1 MISRRTPELSHQA
14 TEAPSSFAS
23 WHPPYRYLYLSQ
35 VVSPKCYALQ
45 AFIELDAADALNEQ
59 LQIQFGREPSPA
71 LDL

>member
-1 MISRRTPELSHQA
+1 LLHRILPIIISLNP
-14 TEAPSSFAS
+14 
-23 WHPPYRYLYLSQ
+23 SQ
-35 VVSPKCYALQ
+35 VVSPKYYALQ